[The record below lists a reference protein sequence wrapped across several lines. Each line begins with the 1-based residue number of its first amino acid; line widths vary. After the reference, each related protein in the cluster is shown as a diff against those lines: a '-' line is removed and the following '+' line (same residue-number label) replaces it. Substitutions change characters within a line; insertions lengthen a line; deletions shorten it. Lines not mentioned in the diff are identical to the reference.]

1 MNLKNRKLSFYI
13 TLLMLSFASVI
24 KASDFKEG
32 ALYYTILSEDNAI
45 CRVDKAPSDA
55 PYSGDIVVPET
66 VTHNG
71 KTYAIKNLDS
81 NPFEGCGQITSI
93 RIDSKL
99 TTLPTNAFMDCSN
112 LSEVILPETLKT
124 TGIRAFYRCSNLSKV
139 ILPETLESI
148 SESAFAGCSNLE
160 SINLPKT
167 LKHINFLAFSG
178 CVSLNSIV
186 LPDSLETISEKS
198 FQDCKS
204 LTSITIPEKVA
215 ISDNV
220 FYGGV
225 IFSGCSSLTNV
236 TLKNEE
242 LDINRYYTF
251 MDCTSLKEIIMPKTI
266 KSIGE
271 GCYSGCTSIENI
283 ALIDDIELISRYAFQ
298 GCTHLKSIGFGKNLR
313 TIGDKAFDLCYDIST
328 IKCKN
333 STPSSFK
340 NSAFTDVVY
349 NTATVTVPWGS
360 LELYRNCEGWKNF
373 KNIVEDTEVIEPRT
387 ITFNNNHLEMIEGDT
402 LSVEALILP
411 ANASFYRVQWDAP
424 EELEI
429 KDASRIGNTA
439 SCSVIPRKKGV
450 YILTAKCLDEKTDEL
465 ICQNVCVVNVK
476 ENIPPTEIVVKSLNP
491 VLVWNQVFSF
501 IVTVNPE
508 DFTGDYYFALSDKS
522 DGLEHSMTHLFDP
535 NDPHQECQL
544 SVRVTKIG
552 RFTLTISL
560 IDSKTDKVV
569 LTKDIEVE
577 TATAGASFN
586 SVEGKI
592 ETYTG
597 SEGLMVSI
605 NANEG
610 YKVHSVMLD
619 GNDVSSQF
627 AGGVAVP
634 VTIGSWSN
642 LPAFD
647 IVYEKIEDSA
657 LDITENDNFKLLQHG
672 NMIEII
678 GANDENSPVT
688 VYDDMGR
695 VVEHTNSHSIT
706 LYKKGVYILTVEG
719 HRFKFIIKD

>member
-45 CRVDKAPSDA
+45 CRVDKAPFDA

-71 KTYAIKNLDS
+71 KTYAIISLDS
-81 NPFEGCGQITSI
+81 SIFDGCNITSV
-93 RIDSKL
+93 RIDAKL
-99 TTLPTNAFMDCSN
+99 TTLPDYTFRMCRN
-112 LSEVILPETLKT
+112 LSEIILPETLT
-124 TGIRAFYRCSNLSKV
+124 TIGAYAFYNCY
-139 ILPETLESI
+139 
-148 SESAFAGCSNLE
+148 NLE
-160 SINLPKT
+160 SI
-167 LKHINFLAFSG
+167 
-178 CVSLNSIV
+178 V
-186 LPDSLETISEKS
+186 LPENLETIFDYS
-198 FQDCKS
+198 FCGCRS
-204 LTSITIPEKVA
+204 LKSITIPPKA
-215 ISDNV
+215 V
-220 FYGGV
+220 FSSSAV
-225 IFSGCSSLTNV
+225 CIFSGCSSLTNV
-236 TLKNEE
+236 ILKNEE
-242 LDINRYYTF
+242 LDINGLCSF
-251 MDCTSLKEIIMPKTI
+251 ENCTSLKEIIMPKTI
-266 KSIGE
+266 KTIGT
-271 GCYSGCTSIENI
+271 GCYSGCTSIESI
-283 ALIDDIELISRYAFQ
+283 DLIDDIESISPQAFE
-298 GCTHLKSIGFGKNLR
+298 GCTHLKSIVFGKNLKS
-313 TIGDKAFDLCYDIST
+313 IGKEAFKLCYDIST

-333 STPSSFK
+333 NAPRSFD
-340 NSAFTDVVY
+340 NSAFTDIVY
-349 NTATVTVPWGS
+349 NAATVTVPWGS

-387 ITFNNNHLEMIEGDT
+387 ITLNNNHLEMMEGDT
-402 LSVEALILP
+402 LKVEALILP

-429 KDASRIGNTA
+429 KDAARIGNTA

-450 YILTAKCLDEKTDEL
+450 YVLTAKCLDEKTDEL

-476 ENIPPTEIVVKSLNP
+476 ETIPPTEIVVKSLNP
-491 VLVWNQVFSF
+491 VLVWNQIFSF
-501 IVTVNPE
+501 IVTVNPD
-508 DFTGDYYFALSDKS
+508 DFTGDYYFALSNKS
-522 DGLEHSMTHLFDP
+522 DGLEHSMTHFFDP

-552 RFTLTISL
+552 KFTLTISL

-619 GNDVSSQF
+619 GNDVSDRF

-657 LDITENDNFKLLQHG
+657 LDITENDNFRILQHG
-672 NMIEII
+672 NMIEILS
-678 GANDENSPVT
+678 AEDENSPVT

-706 LYKKGVYILTVEG
+706 LNKKGVYILTVEG
-719 HRFKFIIKD
+719 RRFKFIIKN